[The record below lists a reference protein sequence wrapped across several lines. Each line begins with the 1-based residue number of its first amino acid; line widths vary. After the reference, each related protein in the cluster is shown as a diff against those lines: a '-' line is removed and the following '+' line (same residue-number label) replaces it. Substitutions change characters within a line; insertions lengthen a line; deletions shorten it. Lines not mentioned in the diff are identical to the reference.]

1 MHSNMLLVNIR
12 CKIKYYKSLKL
23 SYPSIFFIHVVLLK
37 KSLGQES
44 IYDLCRAYNFLLD
57 PLHSDFMLLFL
68 NFIFLGCDVSLN
80 YSYSYYLQVKNKAEL
95 YKVWDDY
102 NVGDKVVLKILRGS
116 EYVELPIVLE
126 EKSL

>member
-1 MHSNMLLVNIR
+1 
-12 CKIKYYKSLKL
+12 
-23 SYPSIFFIHVVLLK
+23 
-37 KSLGQES
+37 
-44 IYDLCRAYNFLLD
+44 
-57 PLHSDFMLLFL
+57 MLLFL
-68 NFIFLGCDVSLN
+68 NFIFLGCDVFLN